1 MTDRRHWRFADIALL
16 PALLSGLLAAPLLS
30 LAQTP
35 AAPAPAAPA
44 TAEAP
49 PENSDMDGRLFFQLI
64 IGEMALSQGDAGTAY
79 DWLLDAARRT
89 KDEGLFRRTV
99 DIALQARAGDQAL
112 AASRAWRARNRWTR
126 CACRCR
132 SCWP

>member
-1 MTDRRHWRFADIALL
+1 MSDRRHWRLAL
-16 PALLSGLLAAPLLS
+16 AVLLTAPLLS

-35 AAPAPAAPA
+35 VAPPVALPAAPA
-44 TAEAP
+44 AAQAP
-49 PENSDMDGRLFFQLI
+49 AENSDMDGRLFFQLI
-64 IGEMALSQGDAGTAY
+64 IGELALTRGDASTAH

-89 KDEGLFRRTV
+89 KDEGLFRRAV

-112 AASRAWRARNRWTR
+112 AASRAWRLARPESLTR

-132 SCWP
+132 YCSP